1 VLDEVKGAEGEII
14 LFIDE
19 MHTLIGAGAS
29 EGAMDASQPAEACA
43 GARRTA
49 LHRRDHAG

>member
-14 LFIDE
+14 LIDE
-19 MHTLIGAGAS
+19 MHTLMALAKAKARWMRAIF
-29 EGAMDASQPAEACA
+29 EGCPPR
-43 GARRTA
+43 ARRIA